1 MQEALAQR
9 LPRAFAAGFFAAS
22 MGLRAGACG
31 AGFFAVAF
39 FIGSSSLRTLHVAA
53 LESVWR
59 ACTSNRLWDARV
71 SDLLVDQAVVV
82 SDWRLVMDKVIT
94 ALIGG
99 ALGLGAVWLGMRL
112 NFGAWYID
120 GPWGYVGA
128 AVGGALIAL
137 LVRYAMRK
145 EFGWP

>member
-1 MQEALAQR
+1 
-9 LPRAFAAGFFAAS
+9 
-22 MGLRAGACG
+22 
-31 AGFFAVAF
+31 
-39 FIGSSSLRTLHVAA
+39 
-53 LESVWR
+53 
-59 ACTSNRLWDARV
+59 
-71 SDLLVDQAVVV
+71 
-82 SDWRLVMDKVIT
+82 MDKVIT

-112 NFGAWYID
+112 HFGAWYID